1 MFVESTECYDISA
14 KDAPKSVDNSSADS
28 SAVEEIA
35 DGAVATSFTKNAG
48 TKPGQEAD
56 VYAKGLAQCCR
67 NGLG

>member
-14 KDAPKSVDNSSADS
+14 NDAPKNVDDSSADS

-35 DGAVATSFTKNAG
+35 DGAVTTSFAKNAG

-56 VYAKGLAQCCR
+56 IYAK
-67 NGLG
+67 